1 MHPLVEAGESLCV
14 SFEACTHASEGAQD
28 PHDHVGVI
36 EFYFYFEYI
45 SWVLHQLVSPG
56 GGVSAPR
63 PF

>member
-36 EFYFYFEYI
+36 EFYFYFE
-45 SWVLHQLVSPG
+45 
-56 GGVSAPR
+56 
-63 PF
+63 